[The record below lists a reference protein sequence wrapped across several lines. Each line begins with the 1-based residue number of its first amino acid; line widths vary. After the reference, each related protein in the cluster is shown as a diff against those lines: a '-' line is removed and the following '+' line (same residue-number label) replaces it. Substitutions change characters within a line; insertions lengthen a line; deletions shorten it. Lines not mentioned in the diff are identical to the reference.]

1 MTSKTSWFNF
11 GIYKNTLHRFKWGS
25 FLYFIILFFSV
36 PFVLMTE
43 SPSEVYESFSLRN
56 YQVGGLILKNSF
68 MVIPYLMAMIVPS
81 IVALLIFRNVHSS
94 KQGVFTH
101 SIPVTRKSYYI
112 SNLLGGF
119 SLMLAPILLNAV
131 ILLAMSVFGYGKTIA
146 PWSIMCWVAVQM
158 AVLFIMF
165 SVASFSAFLTGNGVA
180 HIVINVLLHTFPLL
194 IAGAIL
200 LVSEVFL
207 FGFVQSENFIAEE
220 IFSNTPLVWLF
231 TRMTLERFLNFSFFG
246 NIRLWI
252 YVIIGAALYV
262 LGYLLYK
269 NRKIEACG
277 DVAAFRV
284 FRPILKYA
292 VTAIA
297 ELAILA
303 ILWAMELPAVA
314 IFIVAAVVCAVVYF
328 ICEMLMNKTF
338 KVFATYKGFAVFAVC
353 SALLISF
360 CAYTSVFGYE
370 TRIPATDKIEKA
382 TIYSGYFS
390 DIEEPFV
397 DDEESINAV
406 RAMHKEF
413 LADVPLTEREVWERS
428 DFNGYNLYVKY
439 KLKNGRVLARRYLV
453 NNDLC
458 YKALMEMYK
467 NVDYKMQITGLSDIN
482 IENVKNA
489 DLRVYFGG
497 FNHHI
502 ALNYDSEDVL
512 RAIKKDVEVL
522 SYNDMS
528 NENYNME
535 YDISF
540 SLSYEENEK
549 QKVFKETAYGTNPEK
564 YQSKRFS
571 VQVTSKFTNT
581 ITLLKELGYY
591 DEIVSRCAS
600 NLWICKEPL
609 IKAGELLVYK
619 GQEGHFGELYANQM
633 DCVKLEPA
641 DAFIVSDSLI
651 ETKRTDPVE
660 GKNYF
665 IFSELDSWDGGVWFA
680 RDMVCY
686 PEEKLP
692 EYLKKYINN

>member
-36 PFVLMTE
+36 PFVFMTE

-68 MVIPYLMAMIVPS
+68 MVIPYLLAMVVPS

-112 SNLLGGF
+112 SSLFGGF

-131 ILLAMSVFGYGKTIA
+131 ILLAMSIFGYGKTIA
-146 PWSIMCWVAVQM
+146 LWSIMCWVAVQA

-165 SVASFSAFLTGNGVA
+165 SVASFASFLTGNGVA
-180 HIVINVLLHTFPLL
+180 HIVINVLLHTFSLL

-207 FGFVQSENFIAEE
+207 FGFVRSENFIAEE
-220 IFSNTPLVWLF
+220 IYSNTPLVWLF
-231 TRMTLERFLNFSFFG
+231 TRMTMERFLNFSFFG

-252 YVIIGAALYV
+252 YVIVGVAFYV

-277 DVAAFRV
+277 DVAAFKI

-303 ILWAMELPAVA
+303 MLWAMELPAIA
-314 IFIVAAVVCAVVYF
+314 IFIVATVVCAVVYF

-338 KVFATYKGFAVFAVC
+338 RVFGTYKGFAVFVVC
-353 SALLISF
+353 SALVISF

-370 TRIPATDKIEKA
+370 TRIPEAEKIEEA

-390 DIEEPFV
+390 DIEEPFIN
-397 DDEESINAV
+397 DEQTINAV
-406 RAMHKEF
+406 RMMHKEF
-413 LADVPLTEREVWERS
+413 LANVPLTEREVWERS

-439 KLKNGRVLARRYLV
+439 RLKNGRILARRYLV
-453 NNDLC
+453 DNDLC

-467 NVDYKMQITGLSDIN
+467 SVDYKMRITGLSDVN
-482 IENVKNA
+482 IDNVKNA
-489 DLRVYFGG
+489 DLRVYFAG

-502 ALNYDSEDVL
+502 ALNYDAKEIL
-512 RAIKKDVEVL
+512 RAVKKDVEVL

-528 NENYNME
+528 NETYNME
-535 YDISF
+535 FDISF

-549 QKVFKETAYGTNPEK
+549 QQVFKEAAYGINPDK
-564 YQSKRFS
+564 YQSKRFN
-571 VQVTSKFTNT
+571 VQVTSKFVNT
-581 ITLLKELGYY
+581 IKLLKELGYY
-591 DEIVSRCAS
+591 DDVVSTCAS

-609 IKAGELLVYK
+609 IKAGEMLVYK
-619 GQEGHFGELYANQM
+619 GQEGRFGELYANLI
-633 DCVKLEPA
+633 DCDKLENS
-641 DAFIVSDSLI
+641 DALNVAKALF
-651 ETKRTDPVE
+651 ETKRTNPIE

-665 IFSELDSWDGGVWFA
+665 IFSNSDNWDGGVWFA
-680 RDMVCY
+680 KDMVCY
-686 PEEKLP
+686 PEDELP
-692 EYLKKYINN
+692 DYLRKYIIE

>member
-11 GIYKNTLHRFKWGS
+11 GIYQNTIHRFKWGS

-68 MVIPYLMAMIVPS
+68 MVIPYLMSMVVPS
-81 IVALLIFRNVHSS
+81 IVALLVFRNVHSS
-94 KQGVFTH
+94 KQGVFEH

-112 SNLLGGF
+112 SSLIGGF

-131 ILLAMSVFGYGKTIA
+131 ILLAMSIFGYGKTIA
-146 PWSIMCWVAVQM
+146 PWSIMCWIAVQM
-158 AVLFIMF
+158 TVLFIMF
-165 SVASFSAFLTGNGVA
+165 SVASFAAFLTGNGVA

-220 IFSNTPLVWLF
+220 IYSNTPLVWLF
-231 TRMTLERFLNFSFFG
+231 TRMTMEQFLDFSFFG
-246 NIRLWI
+246 SIRLWI
-252 YVIIGAALYV
+252 YVIVGATFYV

-269 NRKIEACG
+269 DRKIEACG
-277 DVAAFRV
+277 DVAAFKI

-292 VTAIA
+292 VTAIS
-297 ELAILA
+297 ELAVLA
-303 ILWAMELPAVA
+303 MLWAMELPAVA
-314 IFIVAAVVCAVVYF
+314 IFIVATVVCAVVYF

-338 KVFATYKGFAVFAVC
+338 KVFGTYKGFAVFVVC
-353 SALLISF
+353 SALLIIF

-370 TRIPATDKIEKA
+370 TRIPEAEKIEEA

-390 DIEEPFV
+390 DIEEPFIN
-397 DDEESINAV
+397 DEQTINAV
-406 RAMHKEF
+406 RMMHKEF
-413 LADVPLTEREVWERS
+413 LANVPLTEREVWERS

-439 KLKNGRVLARRYLV
+439 RLKNGRILARRYLV
-453 NNDLC
+453 DNDLC

-467 NVDYKMQITGLSDIN
+467 SVDYKMQITGLSDVN
-482 IENVKNA
+482 IDNVKNA
-489 DLRVYFGG
+489 DLRVYFAG

-502 ALNYDSEDVL
+502 ALNYDAKEIL
-512 RAIKKDVEVL
+512 RAVKKDVEVL

-528 NENYNME
+528 NETYNME
-535 YDISF
+535 FDISF

-549 QKVFKETAYGTNPEK
+549 QQVFKEAAYGINPDK
-564 YQSKRFS
+564 YQSKRFN
-571 VQVTSKFTNT
+571 VQVTSKFVNT
-581 ITLLKELGYY
+581 IKLLKELGYY
-591 DEIVSRCAS
+591 DDVVSTCAS

-609 IKAGELLVYK
+609 IKAGEMLVYK
-619 GQEGHFGELYANQM
+619 GQEGRFGELYANLI
-633 DCVKLEPA
+633 DCDKLENS
-641 DAFIVSDSLI
+641 DALNVAKALF
-651 ETKRTDPVE
+651 ETKRTNPIE

-665 IFSELDSWDGGVWFA
+665 IFSNSDNWDGGVWFA
-680 RDMVCY
+680 KDMVCY
-686 PEEKLP
+686 PEDELP
-692 EYLKKYINN
+692 DYLRKYIIE